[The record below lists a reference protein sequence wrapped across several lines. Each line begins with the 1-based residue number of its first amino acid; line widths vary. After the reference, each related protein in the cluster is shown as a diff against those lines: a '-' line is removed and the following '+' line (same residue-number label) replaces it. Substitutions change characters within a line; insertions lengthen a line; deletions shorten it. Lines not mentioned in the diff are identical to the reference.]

1 MFAELDY
8 RWRRR
13 ILVTTVISLLLIAL
27 TAFLIIR
34 SVLLFYSDD
43 TARVFELSRNFAG
56 DPVAAFGVN
65 LETVSSG
72 NIIRY
77 GGFEPEVLQNQFTV
91 TAGTENSFVIP
102 SVAIGDSVRSSK
114 DYYEGADIRIYSQSQ
129 DRFELRHEA
138 RITNF
143 SAGQLLNFRQIL
155 LPAEMPNDVVLY
167 DVAAYANTIMLV
179 GDQGV
184 ILEINRDGETR
195 LNHLGTS
202 SRLTAVAGSAGGWI
216 VVADDGS
223 YYLSSDGRNWQRER
237 LADVSFNDIIPLPA
251 DGRTEYLACADGG
264 KLYRIAYSGFE
275 EISLDLHNDLNALAI
290 YGERI
295 VLAASNGLILSG
307 DLNLQF
313 QPVANLTSSHN
324 WLSLAAGTEGFV
336 CCGTQGGMAYSADG
350 LNFELIRPD
359 VLADVYGVNPVSDQ
373 SEHESIIW
381 PALVNCTWL
390 TDQAVLFQ
398 TASGQSWLSEV
409 PGEPLIVSPYFK
421 DGGSVNFINTLPGGR
436 ILSVYENSSLEM
448 ANLSDTVT
456 FAPALDKG
464 EVQPGDMILLE
475 KISLPPAFGQAE
487 TDSAIVSE
495 PKSQN
500 AMSKDGSEPGIWYVS
515 GGSELT
521 MQQVAANSPQELGRC
536 CVRLSNAGAED
547 AEDLDSDLLIAS
559 SGRAIN
565 SLYNRMPVW
574 LDSRLA
580 QKLDLKQSGGLSE
593 SFYRLEVYLRQ
604 EGLKNNSVVV
614 WLSGLQTDASHTVQ
628 KLGNDWER
636 HQFIFVLSRHS
647 ADSEVW
653 LNLGFSGKGTL
664 WLDQIWFGSA
674 GDEPVSLPAALI
686 EQLGRIEPEVVRFG
700 FVPIGAPGQGNH
712 SWLLPEGTGS
722 RISAFAA
729 APAVSDTVA
738 DQYQPA
744 QVQEVHNLSA
754 ALKLSQQIGADPWL
768 VVDAMATDAELL
780 HLIEF
785 LAGSHSSD
793 YGRLRSK
800 QGAVGRW
807 SDQFNLLY
815 LEICDPT
822 NVFTNDTSRTTYVNH
837 VIDTLLSASD
847 YSHLEHK
854 LIVIDGM
861 DYDGQILAS
870 KADYHAGTLTG
881 SNVLDNYG
889 QFTSTWSEFF
899 RGVPTRRVLAGSN
912 APEMIKSFSWSSYG
926 ESLRLADYAALVFG
940 EAGGR
945 INLVLIDGEQMDSEV
960 AARMYTAL
968 LQAGKEISNKWA
980 LSPPAELLTA
990 DRMTAD
996 KSEANAEQSAT
1007 AAAVSDADAGS
1018 EAAPEAN
1025 LDAAREP
1032 DAEGKIDPD
1041 AEELLLFSFI
1051 SGEQRTVIMLNLGA
1065 QNISLRLGGNAPIT
1079 QGELYSYDSRATL
1092 LAQDQITSANHVY
1105 RVLPGGMLVLT
1116 ETVSAAD

>member
-1 MFAELDY
+1 MFAEIDY
-8 RWRRR
+8 RWRKR
-13 ILVTTVISLLLIAL
+13 ILITTVISLLLIIL

-34 SVLLFYSDD
+34 SVLLFYTEDK
-43 TARVFELSRNFAG
+43 ARVFELSRNFAG
-56 DPVAAFGVN
+56 DPVAAFGIN

-102 SVAIGDSVRSSK
+102 SVAIGDTVRSSK

-155 LPAEMPNDVVLY
+155 VPAEMPTDVVLH
-167 DVAAYANTIMLV
+167 DAAAYEGTIMLV
-179 GDQGV
+179 GDQGI
-184 ILEINRDGETR
+184 ILEITRDGETR
-195 LNHLGTS
+195 LNHLDTT
-202 SRLTAVAGSAGGWI
+202 SRLTAVAGSAAGWI
-216 VVADDGS
+216 TVADDGS

-237 LADVSFNDIIPLPA
+237 IADVSFNDIISLTA
-251 DGRTEYLACADGG
+251 DGKADYLACADDG
-264 KLYRIAYSGFE
+264 KLYRIGYSGFE
-275 EISLDLHNDLNALAI
+275 EISLDLHNDLNAIAI

-307 DLNLQF
+307 DLDLQF
-313 QPVANLTSSHN
+313 RPVENLNSSHD
-324 WLSLAAGTEGFV
+324 WLSIAAGTEGFV
-336 CCGTQGGMAYSADG
+336 SCGTQGGMAYSADG
-350 LNFELIRPD
+350 LNFELIKPD
-359 VLADVYGVNPVSDQ
+359 VLAEVYGVNPIADQ

-398 TASGQSWLSEV
+398 TASGQSWLSEA
-409 PGEPLIVSPYFK
+409 PGESLLISPYFK
-421 DGGSVNFINTLPGGR
+421 GGGSVNFINTLPGGR

-448 ANLSDTVT
+448 ANLSDIVT

-464 EVQPGDMILLE
+464 EVQSGDMILLE
-475 KISLPPAFGQAE
+475 KVSLPPAFGQAG
-487 TDSAIVSE
+487 TDSEAVPE
-495 PKSQN
+495 PESQEVI
-500 AMSKDGSEPGIWYVS
+500 SKDGSVPGIWYVS

-521 MQQVAANSPQELGRC
+521 MQQVAVDSPRELGRG
-536 CVRLSNAGAED
+536 CVRLSNVAADGAAGVANE
-547 AEDLDSDLLIAS
+547 LLIGS
-559 SGRAIN
+559 SGQVVN
-565 SLYNRMPVW
+565 SIYNRMPVW

-580 QKLDLKQSGGLSE
+580 QKLDLKQSGGLTE

-604 EGLKNNSVVV
+604 EGLNNNSVVA
-614 WLSGLQTDASHTVQ
+614 WLSGLQVDTSHTVH

-636 HQFIFVLSRHS
+636 HQFIFVLGRHS
-647 ADSEVW
+647 TDSEVW
-653 LNLGFSGKGTL
+653 LNIGFAGKGTL

-674 GDEPVSLPAALI
+674 GDEPVSLPTTLI
-686 EQLGRIEPEVVRFG
+686 EQIGQIKPEVVRFG

-712 SWLLPEGTGS
+712 SWLLPEGTGL
-722 RISAFAA
+722 RISAFAETT
-729 APAVSDTVA
+729 AVTDNVTEH
-738 DQYQPA
+738 YHPA
-744 QVQEVHNLSA
+744 QVSEVHNLSA
-754 ALKLSQQIGADPWL
+754 ALKLSQQVGADPWL
-768 VVDAMATDAELL
+768 VVDAMTTDAEIL
-780 HLIEF
+780 HLVEF

-793 YGRLRSK
+793 FGRLRSQ

-822 NVFTNDTSRTTYVNH
+822 DVFTNDTSRTTYVNH

-847 YSHLEHK
+847 YSHLENK

-861 DYDGQILAS
+861 NYDGQILAS
-870 KADYHAGTLTG
+870 KADYHAGILTG
-881 SNVLDNYG
+881 TDVINNVG
-889 QFTSTWSEFF
+889 QLTTTWSEFL
-899 RGVPTRRVLAGSN
+899 RNVPTRRVLAGTN

-960 AARMYTAL
+960 AARIYTAL
-968 LQAGKEISNKWA
+968 LHAGREISNKWA
-980 LSPPAELLTA
+980 LSPPVELLTA
-990 DRMTAD
+990 DRMTTD
-996 KSEANAEQSAT
+996 KSAANTEAPDT
-1007 AAAVSDADAGS
+1007 AAATLNAD
-1018 EAAPEAN
+1018 PEAET
-1025 LDAAREP
+1025 DP
-1032 DAEGKIDPD
+1032 EGPEAGNGIDPD
-1041 AEELLLFSFI
+1041 AEELLLFSFV
-1051 SGEQRTVIMLNLGA
+1051 SGEQRTVIMLNLGS
-1065 QNISLRLGGNAPIT
+1065 QNISLRLGGNAPIS
-1079 QGELYSYDSRATL
+1079 QGELYSYDARATL
-1092 LAQDQITSANHVY
+1092 LAQDQINSSSHIY